1 MFHLNRS
8 LLGASLV
15 LAAVAG
21 PVSTQAANPPATASN
36 AAPAPSQATL
46 AALGKLIF
54 ADPSLSA
61 SGKLAC
67 ASCHSP
73 QHAGLAPNQ
82 LPVQLGGS
90 AANLQGFRNVPTTT
104 YALFTPQATVDS
116 AGKLH
121 GGQLLDGR
129 ALDLV
134 AQAALPFVSANE
146 MANSSNSDVSAR
158 LQRAAYFNQFKA
170 AFGTAILTSADAVV
184 AAMTQ
189 AIAAYERTDPS
200 FALFTS
206 KYDAVLNG
214 KATLTVQEA
223 NGLALFNN
231 PAKGNCA
238 ACHTSNPANGT
249 APLFTNHSYHAL
261 GVPRNWAIAYNNDAI
276 PAPSFVPQNGL
287 GLGLPTHHY
296 YDLGAC
302 GPFRTNLIGA
312 NAPSYCGQFKVP
324 TLRNTALK
332 GAYEH
337 NGVFS
342 SLAQVLNFYTN
353 REIHPA
359 SIYLTADGKS
369 PDIPYNDLP
378 KIYQGN
384 IETPPPLHPLP
395 GNQPRLSPSEQQ
407 DIITFLCTLTDGFN
421 PANPAAYPNPPQCK
435 AAVRP

>member
-1 MFHLNRS
+1 MSTRAATPPNPIPNPAPAP
-8 LLGASLV
+8 ASTL
-15 LAAVAG
+15 
-21 PVSTQAANPPATASN
+21 P
-36 AAPAPSQATL
+36 PAPSQATL
-46 AALGKLIF
+46 AALGKQIF
-54 ADPSLSA
+54 ADASLSA

-82 LPVQLGGS
+82 LPVQLGGPDL
-90 AANLQGFRNVPTTT
+90 NLQGFRNVPATT
-104 YALFTPQATVDS
+104 YARFTPAATVDS

-146 MANSSNSDVSAR
+146 MANSSNSDVSAK
-158 LQRAAYFNQFKA
+158 LQRAPYFGQFKA
-170 AFGTAILTSADAVV
+170 AFGSAILSSPDAVV

-200 FALFTS
+200 FAPFTS

-214 KATLTVQEA
+214 KATLSAQEA
-223 NGLALFNN
+223 SGLALFNN

-238 ACHTSNPANGT
+238 GCHTSGTANGT

-261 GVPRNWAIAYNNDAI
+261 GVPRNWAISYNNDT
-276 PAPSFVPQNGL
+276 PSAPSFVPQNGL
-287 GLGLPTHHY
+287 GLGSPNHNF

-312 NAPSYCGQFKVP
+312 NAASYCGQFKVP

-353 REIHPA
+353 RDIHPA
-359 SIYLTADGKS
+359 AIYLKADGKS
-369 PDIPYNDLP
+369 SDIAYNDLP
-378 KIYQGN
+378 TLYHAN
-384 IETPPPLHPLP
+384 IETPPPLRPLQ

-421 PANPAAYPNPPQCK
+421 PANPSAYPYPPQCQ
-435 AAVRP
+435 AAVRH